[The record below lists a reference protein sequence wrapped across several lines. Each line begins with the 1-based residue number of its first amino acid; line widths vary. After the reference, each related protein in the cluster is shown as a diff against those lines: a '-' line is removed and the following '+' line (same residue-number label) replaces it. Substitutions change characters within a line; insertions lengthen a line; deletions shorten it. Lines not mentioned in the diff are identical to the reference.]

1 MRTYLF
7 GELLEVAEALES
19 IQETLTYDQ
28 LFRMSDP
35 KRFARS
41 RNVKMPPMEMD
52 TYQTDQH
59 WVFAHYFN
67 AKSTPGHSTT
77 GLRHRG
83 YVRFKK
89 PKRSQAGKNTPLSQ
103 LPVEVD
109 CMCPDYKYRWAW
121 ANKQKRAGH
130 VGKNSLNQCLNQAP
144 RITNPTGK
152 PGLCKHILAT
162 RDFIYGL
169 LSDFP
174 EDVGPSTRLDIL
186 TRRATKRWL
195 NFDAEMAQARERDAK
210 IAAAKA
216 RRNVG
221 LPPERQN
228 RLPNKLD
235 TAEPPPLPELPGA
248 PGKTL
253 KPVPVQPVK
262 PPQAPK
268 APQPELA
275 VPVGSRGRGF
285 PPAPAKPAAKPAKKG
300 APGADIKGLTPGQF
314 IGRRFMKT
322 EGVVSSTNMKT
333 LTLQEAKVAQTA
345 LRLVE
350 EMGDEMSALSPEGE
364 GEMPP
369 AGPDMPIE
377 PPVSDSAVG
386 ASTQDN
392 VALGLLR
399 EIRDLIAQLAADEAA
414 EGGEAPEIPEEEGPL
429 KPGEGGEGDEFGEDE
444 DFRPG
449 KRPMPV
455 TTGAE

>member
-1 MRTYLF
+1 
-7 GELLEVAEALES
+7 
-19 IQETLTYDQ
+19 
-28 LFRMSDP
+28 
-35 KRFARS
+35 
-41 RNVKMPPMEMD
+41 MPDFLDSPG
-52 TYQTDQH
+52 QPA
-59 WVFAHYFN
+59 V
-67 AKSTPGHSTT
+67 TP
-77 GLRHRG
+77 
-83 YVRFKK
+83 
-89 PKRSQAGKNTPLSQ
+89 TP
-103 LPVEVD
+103 
-109 CMCPDYKYRWAW
+109 
-121 ANKQKRAGH
+121 
-130 VGKNSLNQCLNQAP
+130 
-144 RITNPTGK
+144 
-152 PGLCKHILAT
+152 
-162 RDFIYGL
+162 
-169 LSDFP
+169 
-174 EDVGPSTRLDIL
+174 
-186 TRRATKRWL
+186 
-195 NFDAEMAQARERDAK
+195 
-210 IAAAKA
+210 
-216 RRNVG
+216 
-221 LPPERQN
+221 
-228 RLPNKLD
+228 
-235 TAEPPPLPELPGA
+235 A
-248 PGKTL
+248 PGS
-253 KPVPVQPVK
+253 
-262 PPQAPK
+262 A
-268 APQPELA
+268 
-275 VPVGSRGRGF
+275 
-285 PPAPAKPAAKPAKKG
+285 PPAPADVLEKANAAPSGEAGAAKPAAKPAKKG